1 MNFSPGSLSPGSIG
15 GLIVATCFAAG
26 LNLYATILTLGA
38 LARLHWVE
46 LPQGLDILGS
56 WPILI
61 ISGCMFAAEFV
72 ADKIPGFDLL
82 WNAAHTFIRIPVAAL
97 LAYRASEHL
106 SPGMQLAA
114 TAAGA
119 MIAMITH
126 SSKTALRT
134 VVTPSPE
141 PVSNIALS
149 TSEDAA
155 AIGITYVAV
164 HHPLIGGTVALGII
178 LLAVLCLRWMV
189 KRIRRAWTNFSWK
202 RSLGLDKPRQPQL
215 PT

>member
-1 MNFSPGSLSPGSIG
+1 MNFTPSSIG

-26 LNLYATILTLGA
+26 LNLYATILTLGIV
-38 LARLHWVE
+38 ARLHWME
-46 LPQGLDILGS
+46 LPPGLDILGS
-56 WPILI
+56 WPVLI
-61 ISGCMFAAEFV
+61 VSGCMFAAEFV

-106 SPGMQLAA
+106 TPGMQLLA

-119 MIAMITH
+119 TIAMATH
-126 SSKTALRT
+126 SSKTALRA

-155 AIGITYVAV
+155 AIGLTYVAV
-164 HHPLIGGTVALGII
+164 HHPLIAAGVSGAFI
-178 LLAVLCLRWMV
+178 LLALLCLNWIV
-189 KRIRRAWTNFSWK
+189 KRVRRAWTNFNWRK
-202 RSLGLDKPRQPQL
+202 SLGLYSPASTVLQK
-215 PT
+215 

>member
-1 MNFSPGSLSPGSIG
+1 MNFSPSSIG

-26 LNLYATILTLGA
+26 LNLYATILTLGT

-46 LPQGLDILGS
+46 LPQGLDILGT

-61 ISGCMFAAEFV
+61 VAGCMFAAEFV

-97 LAYRASEHL
+97 LAYRTAEHL

-114 TAAGA
+114 TVAGA
-119 MIAMITH
+119 AIAMATH
-126 SSKTALRT
+126 SSKTAFRA

-141 PVSNIALS
+141 PISNIALS

-155 AIGITYVAV
+155 AIGLTYAAT
-164 HHPLIGGTVALGII
+164 HHPLIAE
-178 LLAVLCLRWMV
+178 
-189 KRIRRAWTNFSWK
+189 AWPPHS
-202 RSLGLDKPRQPQL
+202 S
-215 PT
+215 

>member
-1 MNFSPGSLSPGSIG
+1 MNFTPSSIG
-15 GLIVATCFAAG
+15 GFVVATCFAAG
-26 LNLYATILTLGA
+26 LNLYATILTLGIV
-38 LARLHWVE
+38 ARLHWME

-56 WPILI
+56 WPFLI
-61 ISGCMFAAEFV
+61 VSGCMFAAEFV

-106 SPGMQLAA
+106 SPGIQLAA
-114 TAAGA
+114 TAAGGL
-119 MIAMITH
+119 IAMATH
-126 SSKTALRT
+126 SSKTALRA

-155 AIGITYVAV
+155 AIGVTYAAV
-164 HHPLIGGTVALGII
+164 HHPLMAAGVSGALI
-178 LLAVLCLRWMV
+178 LIALLCLSWMV
-189 KRIRRAWTNFSWK
+189 KRIRRSWQSFNWRK
-202 RSLGLDKPRQPQL
+202 AIGLRTPANASVQR
-215 PT
+215 

>member
-1 MNFSPGSLSPGSIG
+1 MNFTPSSIG

-26 LNLYATILTLGA
+26 LNLYATILTLGTI
-38 LARLHWVE
+38 ARLHWME
-46 LPQGLDILGS
+46 LPHGLDILGS
-56 WPILI
+56 WPVLI
-61 ISGCMFAAEFV
+61 VSGCMFAAEFV

-106 SPGMQLAA
+106 SPGMQLLA

-119 MIAMITH
+119 TIALATH
-126 SSKTALRT
+126 SSKTALRA

-155 AIGITYVAV
+155 AIGLTYAAV
-164 HHPLIGGTVALGII
+164 HHPLISAGVSGALILIGIF
-178 LLAVLCLRWMV
+178 CLNWLV
-189 KRIRRAWTNFSWK
+189 KRIRRAWTTFNW
-202 RSLGLDKPRQPQL
+202 RTSLGLGRPAHAAL
-215 PT
+215 PK